1 MYRPILSGS
10 SSSTPVAEPDFNRFS
25 HEPWH
30 TLDSAEVASWLHTDP
45 LRGLTQAEASRRLA
59 VAGPNV
65 IAQPNG
71 ASLFTLV
78 AAPFKSLFVG
88 LLAVAT
94 VLALVRGEQVEA
106 VAMLV
111 VLLLHTLRGFL
122 SQWQTSRALSAL
134 EKQNVPVALVIRDGA
149 EWVIPASQLVPG
161 DLVVLTA
168 GARVPADGRIV
179 ESVGLRIDEAAFTGH
194 SRAVFKLEEPLDH
207 AELRP
212 GERQNMAY
220 LGSTITDGRGRLLV
234 TATGGRT
241 EAGRIGLL
249 GDEAAERT
257 TVLEE
262 KLAQLGR
269 MFVVCVLGL
278 CAFVL
283 WVGWLRTGHSFGY
296 LLKVGLALTVAAVPE
311 GLPAMATMAL
321 LIGTKRMARR
331 GASVRCLQAVET
343 LGATTV
349 ICTDKTGTLTRNEM
363 TVCAFELGGRCIQVG
378 GPETPSET
386 CFVEEGQPLNP
397 LTDTHLGLALRIGAL
412 CVDARAETNGERTV
426 LVGDPTETAL
436 IAVAERAGLLH
447 SALCDAY
454 PRLEQLPFESA
465 TRRMVT
471 VHRMPQEAILAFVKG
486 APRTVLEASRLQIQA
501 GVITRLTPYERAR
514 WADANTR
521 MAGAGMRVL
530 ALAYRVL
537 QPGYSHKDLT
547 RDLVFVGLVGMSDPI
562 RAEAREAVLTC
573 RAAGIR
579 VVMITGDQKPTA
591 AEIARQ
597 LGMDRDREGRPLG
610 IVHGREMADMDAAS
624 FRRMVRNAAV
634 FARVSPGHKLRI
646 VQTLQEQGQIV
657 AMTGDGVNDAPA
669 LKAADIGVAMG
680 GKGTEVAEE
689 TADMVITD
697 DNLST
702 IVSAVEQGR
711 TICANI
717 LVFIH
722 FLFSCNLSEILTVFL
737 ALLIGWPLPIGAL
750 QILWMNII
758 TDIFPALAL
767 ALEPSAPGIMQ
778 QPPRDPKEALLTPRF
793 VGVIVWQGF
802 LLAASAL
809 VVFGVGLHWYG
820 MTEEGQR
827 RVSTLVFM
835 TLALSQTVHALS
847 VRSQTQ
853 SAFGRRLFS
862 NGWLWLAMGIC
873 VGLQMAAVYSP
884 LLQRVLS
891 TVAPAPADWA
901 LIAVGSLLPLLVVEL
916 LKLLRRLRPPSTRRV
931 EQPEVA
937 GQNRACFH
945 L

>member
-1 MYRPILSGS
+1 
-10 SSSTPVAEPDFNRFS
+10 
-25 HEPWH
+25 
-30 TLDSAEVASWLHTDP
+30 
-45 LRGLTQAEASRRLA
+45 
-59 VAGPNV
+59 
-65 IAQPNG
+65 
-71 ASLFTLV
+71 LFTLV